1 MESVLKS
8 SALVNSIEHV
18 GIKGVLADIESLTRS
33 KENQTSGAL
42 DSGSRPASDKMIHH
56 DSDRALRR
64 NSSSLKKRFLTEYSG
79 RDGMLAYLLYL
90 FVRF

>member
-33 KENQTSGAL
+33 KENQTSGTL
-42 DSGSRPASDKMIHH
+42 DSGSRHASDKTIHY
-56 DSDRALRR
+56 DGGRALRR

-79 RDGMLAYLLYL
+79 RDGSK
-90 FVRF
+90 V